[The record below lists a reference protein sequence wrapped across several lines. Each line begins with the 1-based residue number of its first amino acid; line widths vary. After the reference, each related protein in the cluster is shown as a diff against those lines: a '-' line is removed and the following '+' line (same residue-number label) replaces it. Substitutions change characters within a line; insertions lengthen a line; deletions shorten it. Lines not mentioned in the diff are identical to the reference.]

1 MWYGLRTF
9 DAQGIKI
16 LKIFFRFLLFYFVFE
31 ADKKL
36 IYKCKIMFLDEFG
49 KTIYILIINNS
60 ILTFGIVS
68 SIKCINLTKSPDDA
82 NDLKFAR

>member
-1 MWYGLRTF
+1 MWYDLRTF
-9 DAQGIKI
+9 DAQEIKI

-68 SIKCINLTKSPDDA
+68 SIKCINRTKSPDDA

>member
-1 MWYGLRTF
+1 
-9 DAQGIKI
+9 
-16 LKIFFRFLLFYFVFE
+16 
-31 ADKKL
+31 
-36 IYKCKIMFLDEFG
+36 MFLDEFG

>member
-1 MWYGLRTF
+1 MRTF
-9 DAQGIKI
+9 DAREIKI
-16 LKIFFRFLLFYFVFE
+16 LKKFFHFLLFYFAFE

-82 NDLKFAR
+82 NDLNFAR